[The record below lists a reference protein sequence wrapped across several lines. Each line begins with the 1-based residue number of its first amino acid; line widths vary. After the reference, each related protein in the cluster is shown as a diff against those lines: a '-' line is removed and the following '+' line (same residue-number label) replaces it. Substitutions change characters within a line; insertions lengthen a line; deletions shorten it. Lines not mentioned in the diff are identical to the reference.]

1 MRARRKI
8 VRLACVVGLSLGGGQ
23 VVMAQVVTP
32 AGGAATAPA
41 GAAAG
46 APSAPTPPT
55 AAAATSTVRGT
66 PAAGEGARFVEACN
80 QSIERGVAPLGCQ
93 GPIYRSELERLK
105 QEALTTQNPS
115 LLSFVGD
122 AYQNQRSGIADI
134 SQAYRWYL
142 LAAVR
147 GDPRAMQQLAEMN
160 RQGRAG
166 VPQDR
171 VKALGYARLAE
182 RMGAPG
188 MTAAAAADVTRVITE
203 LGGQMAAEEV
213 ALAERF
219 SQELETQVRQRQSGE
234 AVGAGTVAPGIPSAA
249 GVLPGTSQ
257 AVPAQGAAAQPTPAP
272 TPAGAAPLPGTRL
285 PGTPLP

>member
-1 MRARRKI
+1 MRTCSASRWMRTG
-8 VRLACVVGLSLGGGQ
+8 LCAAGLSVAGIAW
-23 VVMAQVVTP
+23 AQSS
-32 AGGAATAPA
+32 GAVGSSAAAPSPAPA
-41 GAAAG
+41 
-46 APSAPTPPT
+46 APAT

-66 PAAGEGARFVEACN
+66 PAAGEGARFVESCN
-80 QSIERGVAPLGCQ
+80 QSIEKGVAGLGCQ
-93 GPIYRSELERLK
+93 GPIYRNELERLK
-105 QEALTTQNPS
+105 QEALTTQNPQ

-147 GDPRAMQQLAEMN
+147 GDPRAMQQLSEMN
-160 RQGRAG
+160 RQGRG
-166 VPQDR
+166 GLPQDR

-182 RMGAPG
+182 RLGSPG
-188 MTAAAAADVTRVITE
+188 MAAASEATRVITE

-219 SQELETQVRQRQSGE
+219 SQELEAQVRQRQSGN
-234 AVGAGTVAPGIPSAA
+234 ATGAGLPAPSLTVPSAA
-249 GVLPGTSQ
+249 GTLPGTPNAMPSTL
-257 AVPAQGAAAQPTPAP
+257 APSATTPSA
-272 TPAGAAPLPGTRL
+272 PAGAAPLPGSRL

>member
-1 MRARRKI
+1 
-8 VRLACVVGLSLGGGQ
+8 
-23 VVMAQVVTP
+23 VVTP

-41 GAAAG
+41 GAAA
-46 APSAPTPPT
+46 AAPTPPT

-80 QSIERGVAPLGCQ
+80 QSIERGVAALGCQ
-93 GPIYRSELERLK
+93 GPIYRNELERLK
-105 QEALTTQNPS
+105 QEALTTQNPA

-160 RQGRAG
+160 RQ
-166 VPQDR
+166 DR

-182 RMGAPG
+182 RLGSPG
-188 MTAAAAADVTRVITE
+188 MAAAADVTRVITE

-219 SQELETQVRQRQSGE
+219 SQELEMQVRQRQSGD
-234 AVGAGTVAPGIPSAA
+234 AGNGMAPPLPIPSAT
-249 GVLPGTSQ
+249 GGLPGTAQ
-257 AVPAQGAAAQPTPAP
+257 AVPPPSASSTAP
-272 TPAGAAPLPGTRL
+272 PVGAAPLPGSRL
-285 PGTPLP
+285 PGTPQP